1 MKSLSET
8 KRDTRGTKDSLDN
21 PQPAIRLRITFA
33 KTEAMRYTS
42 HLDLHRT
49 WERTV
54 RRAGLPMAY
63 SQGYNPR
70 PRIQIAAALPLGFT
84 SGHEL
89 VDVWFQEPVE
99 IAAAREALDSASPP
113 GIHIIEIKETDLRSP
128 ALQTQVRAAEYT
140 AIILEPVPDLNERI
154 DRIRTAD
161 SLPRQRRGKN
171 YDLRPLIEE
180 IRRLEDNPEGPQT
193 IQLRLM
199 AQEGGTGRPEEVL
212 LEMGISPSLARVE
225 RTQILFK
232 E

>member
-1 MKSLSET
+1 
-8 KRDTRGTKDSLDN
+8 
-21 PQPAIRLRITFA
+21 
-33 KTEAMRYTS
+33 MRYTS

-54 RRAGLPMAY
+54 RRAGLPIAY

-99 IAAAREALDSASPP
+99 VAEAREALEDASPP
-113 GIHIIEIKETDLRSP
+113 GIYILELEKADLRSP
-128 ALQTQVRAAEYT
+128 ALQTQVRAADYT
-140 AIILEPVPDLNERI
+140 ATILEPFPDLHERI
-154 DRIRTAD
+154 DRIQTAH
-161 SLPRQRRGKN
+161 SLPRQRRGKS

-180 IRRLEDNPEGPQT
+180 IKRLEDNPEGPQT
-193 IQLRLM
+193 IQMRLK
-199 AQEGGTGRPEEVL
+199 AEEGATGRPEEVL

-225 RTQILFK
+225 RTQIIFK
-232 E
+232 A

>member
-1 MKSLSET
+1 
-8 KRDTRGTKDSLDN
+8 
-21 PQPAIRLRITFA
+21 
-33 KTEAMRYTS
+33 MRYTS

-54 RRAGLPMAY
+54 RRAGLPIAY

-84 SGHEL
+84 SGHEV

-99 IAAAREALDSASPP
+99 VAEAREALDCAIPP
-113 GIHIIEIKETDLRSP
+113 GIHILELEKADLRSP
-128 ALQTQVRAAEYT
+128 ALQTQVRAAEYI

-154 DRIRTAD
+154 DRIQTAD
-161 SLPRQRRGKN
+161 SLPRQRRGKS

-180 IRRLEDNPEGPQT
+180 IKRLEDNPEGPQT
-193 IQLRLM
+193 IQMRLK
-199 AQEGGTGRPEEVL
+199 AEEGATGRPEEVL

-225 RTQILFK
+225 RTQIIFK
-232 E
+232 A